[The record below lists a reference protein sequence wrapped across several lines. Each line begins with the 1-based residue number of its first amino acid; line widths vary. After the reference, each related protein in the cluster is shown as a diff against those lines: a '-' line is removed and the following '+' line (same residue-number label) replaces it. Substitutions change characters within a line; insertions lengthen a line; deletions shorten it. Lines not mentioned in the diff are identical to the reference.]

1 MPKLAKSPA
10 GEEGIYVTL
19 DALILEGKK
28 AGGFSFLPSQRI
40 HSIVAGSHPSRLRG
54 QGLDFEEL
62 KRYVQGDNVRN
73 IDWKT
78 TQRTGKAQVRVYNE
92 DKERNIW
99 LLVSQRNSMFFGS
112 EGMFKSVAA
121 AYASALALYRGLDQ
135 GDKVGAAVFNDEKI
149 ELIMPKKSEENI
161 VLILNEIVTQNRALK
176 SNNTANDPKQLN
188 KALEMIANLSKHDDL
203 VVLIGD
209 ASGLDDDSIQ
219 IISDIN
225 AHNDIIAV
233 EISDPLE
240 REMPKVGFLLFSDG
254 KSYIDIDTS
263 SGSFSSKYKALHKE
277 RLEYI
282 AHLSLS
288 HEIPVLEISTERNVL
303 EQIRQQLGDARAKP
317 HRMTVV

>member
-1 MPKLAKSPA
+1 MPKPVRKQHD
-10 GEEGIYVTL
+10 EKGIYVSL
-19 DALILEGKK
+19 EELILEGKK
-28 AGGFSFLPSQRI
+28 ASGFAFLPSQRI
-40 HSIVAGSHPSRLRG
+40 HSIVAGSHPSKLRG

-62 KRYVQGDNVRN
+62 KRYVPGDSVRH
-73 IDWKT
+73 IDWRT
-78 TQRTGKAQVRVYNE
+78 TQRTGKAQVRIYNE

-99 LLVSQRNSMFFGS
+99 LVVSQRNSMFFGS
-112 EGMFKSVAA
+112 KGMFKSVAA

-149 ELIMPKKSEENI
+149 ELILPKKSEEN
-161 VLILNEIVTQNRALK
+161 VVVILNEIATQNRALN
-176 SNNTANDPKQLN
+176 SGSTANDPKQLN

-203 VVLIGD
+203 IVLIGD

-240 REMPKVGFLLFSDG
+240 RKIQKEGFLLFSDG
-254 KSYIDIDTS
+254 EAYLDINTS
-263 SGSFSSKYKALHKE
+263 TKSFSSKYKALHEE
-277 RLEYI
+277 RLAYI

-288 HEIPVLEISTERNVL
+288 HEIPVLEISTDRNVL
-303 EQIRQQLGDARAKP
+303 EQIRLQLGDTRAKP
-317 HRMTVV
+317 HRINVI

>member
-1 MPKLAKSPA
+1 MPKLADKHSD
-10 GEEGIYVTL
+10 EKGIYVSL
-19 DALILEGKK
+19 EALIQEGKK
-28 AGGFSFLPSQRI
+28 ASGFAFLPSQRI

-62 KRYVQGDNVRN
+62 KRYVQGDSIRN

-99 LLVSQRNSMFFGS
+99 LVVSQRNSMFFGS
-112 EGMFKSVAA
+112 KGMFKSVAA

-135 GDKVGAAVFNDEKI
+135 GDKIGAAVFNDEKI
-149 ELIMPKKSEENI
+149 ALIMPKKSEENI
-161 VLILNEIVTQNRALK
+161 VMILNEIATQNKALK
-176 SNNTANDPKQLN
+176 SSNLTNKPKQLN

-203 VVLIGD
+203 IVLIGD

-225 AHNDIIAV
+225 AHNDIIAI

-240 REMPKVGFLLFSDG
+240 REMRKEGFLLFSDG
-254 KSYIDIDTS
+254 SEYIDIDTS
-263 SGSFSSKYKALHKE
+263 SGSFLKRYEDLHKA
-277 RLEYI
+277 RLKYI
-282 AHLSLS
+282 AHLSLT
-288 HEIPVLEISTERNVL
+288 HEIPVLEISTDQNIL
-303 EQIRQQLGDARAKP
+303 EQIRLQLGDARAKP
-317 HRMTVV
+317 HRVAVV

>member
-1 MPKLAKSPA
+1 MSKPVDKHSD
-10 GEEGIYVTL
+10 ETGIYITL
-19 DALILEGKK
+19 EELILEGKK
-28 AGGFSFLPSQRI
+28 ASGFAFLPSQRI
-40 HSIVAGSHPSRLRG
+40 HSIVAGAHPSRLRG
-54 QGLDFEEL
+54 QGMDFEEL
-62 KRYVQGDNVRN
+62 KRYVPGDSVRN

-78 TQRTGKAQVRVYNE
+78 TQRTGNAQVRVYNE
-92 DKERNIW
+92 EKDRNIW

-121 AYASALALYRGLDQ
+121 AYASALTLYRGLAQ
-135 GDKVGAAVFNDEKI
+135 GDKVGAVVFNDEKM
-149 ELIMPKKSEENI
+149 ELFRPKKSEEN
-161 VLILNEIVTQNRALK
+161 VVVILNEIAAQNRALK
-176 SNNTANDPKQLN
+176 SSNTSNDPKQLN
-188 KALEMIANLSKHDDL
+188 RALEMIADLSKHDDL

-209 ASGLDDDSIQ
+209 ASGLDDDSMQ

-240 REMPKVGFLLFSDG
+240 REMKKEGFLLFSDG
-254 KSYIDIDTS
+254 RSFIDINTS
-263 SGSFSSKYKALHKE
+263 SESFSSKYKALHKE

-288 HEIPVLEISTERNVL
+288 HEIPILEISTERNVL
-303 EQIRQQLGDARAKP
+303 EQVRLQLGNASAKP